1 MVKKKNILIIDDEID
16 ICKLISGVL
25 EDEGYTTNNAQNSDN
40 AISILNTNH
49 IDLVILDVWLE
60 GSKLDGI
67 ELLHY
72 IQKENSSVPVIIIS
86 GHGNID
92 TAVMAIRIGAY
103 DYLEKPFKTERLMHT
118 IKRAIETYS
127 LKQEITDIKNKS
139 NYANE
144 YIGISQAVIN
154 LNQTILKLSE
164 TKSRI
169 LITGSIGV
177 GKELVSRLIHNSSPR
192 SNFLFTRINANGLKL
207 DNFEQMLNSKSDTNN
222 NNDLIKQI
230 NGGTLFVNEITEMNI
245 DVQRVFLNFINN
257 KYANK
262 SDDLR
267 IIVSTSK
274 DLKSYVSL
282 GLFLEELYNRVSVE
296 PIHVPSLIDRK
307 EDIPIL
313 VKYFIEDYYRTIG
326 EENNVIIDNDAL
338 ILLQSYSWPGNIK
351 ELRNIIEKLILQM
364 SSDNV
369 NTITADLIPIEIKE
383 NHPNIINDNEVLIS
397 FNMKEARDI
406 FERNYI
412 ISQLARF
419 NGNISKTA
427 DFICMERTAL
437 HRKLKYLGIDKRL

>member
-40 AISILNTNH
+40 AISILDSNN

-207 DNFEQMLNSKSDTNN
+207 DNFEQMLNSKSDTN

>member
-92 TAVMAIRIGAY
+92 TAVTAIRIGAY

-207 DNFEQMLNSKSDTNN
+207 DNFEQMLNSKSDTND

-397 FNMKEARDI
+397 FNMKDARDI

>member
-1 MVKKKNILIIDDEID
+1 MAKKKNILIIDDEID

-40 AISILNTNH
+40 AISLLSNKH

-67 ELLHY
+67 ELLYY

-118 IKRAIETYS
+118 INRAIETYS
-127 LKQEITDIKNKS
+127 LKQEITEIKNKS

-144 YIGISQAVIN
+144 YIGISPAVIN

-207 DNFEQMLNSKSDTNN
+207 DNFEQMLNSESDANDNN
-222 NNDLIKQI
+222 NLIKQI

-262 SDDLR
+262 SDNLR

-326 EENNVIIDNDAL
+326 EESNVIIDNDAL

-397 FNMKEARDI
+397 FNMKDARDI

-427 DFICMERTAL
+427 DFIGMERTAL